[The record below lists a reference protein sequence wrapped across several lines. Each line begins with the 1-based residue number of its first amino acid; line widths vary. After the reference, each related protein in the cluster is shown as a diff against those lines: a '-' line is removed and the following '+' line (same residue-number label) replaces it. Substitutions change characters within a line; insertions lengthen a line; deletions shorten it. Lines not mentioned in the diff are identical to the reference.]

1 MRPAAGNGNWG
12 INSPDWIN
20 ELAAENSLTQEYL
33 ASVIDAYYGL
43 WEAWTGTSG
52 SMWGIYYPKG
62 RNDIASLDPA
72 AWELI
77 PKFFNPYLTY
87 MAYLSP
93 TLSGTFRLLLLLFCQ
108 STPDAQCRES
118 SLVSACG
125 KYDLNGVQSALCTM
139 LNYCLCV

>member
-1 MRPAAGNGNWG
+1 MRHGAGDGLWG
-12 INSPDWIN
+12 INSPDWIS

-33 ASVIDAYYGL
+33 AAVIDAYYGL
-43 WEAWTGTSG
+43 WEAWSEGSG

-62 RNDIASLDPA
+62 RNDIASLDPV

-93 TLSGTFRLLLLLFCQ
+93 TLTGMSSLLLLLLLPLFCQ
-108 STPDAQCRES
+108 LPHS
-118 SLVSACG
+118 
-125 KYDLNGVQSALCTM
+125 
-139 LNYCLCV
+139 